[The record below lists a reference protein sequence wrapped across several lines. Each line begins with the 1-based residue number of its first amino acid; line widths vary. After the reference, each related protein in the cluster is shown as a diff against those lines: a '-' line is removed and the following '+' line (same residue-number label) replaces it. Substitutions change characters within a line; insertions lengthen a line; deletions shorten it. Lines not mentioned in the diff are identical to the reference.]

1 MGSERVMGSA
11 TKTNWKR
18 RYSSQ
23 LGAPGPS
30 RVIFRNLSVKVVARI
45 LRRILVTIYI
55 YTRNVLLS
63 AQMGERASVVLIC
76 IITSRYNE
84 VK

>member
-1 MGSERVMGSA
+1 MGSERVKGCA
-11 TKTNWKR
+11 TKTIGSGVAHLR
-18 RYSSQ
+18 RSS
-23 LGAPGPS
+23 PS
-30 RVIFRNLSVKVVARI
+30 RNFSVKVVARI
-45 LRRILVTIYI
+45 LRRILVTLYI

-76 IITSRYNE
+76 IITSLYNE

>member
-1 MGSERVMGSA
+1 MDEKEAEARPLMG
-11 TKTNWKR
+11 T
-18 RYSSQ
+18 
-23 LGAPGPS
+23 
-30 RVIFRNLSVKVVARI
+30 IF
-45 LRRILVTIYI
+45 LVYI